1 MKKIRTVGKDIKKF
15 VTGVVRIRATFN
27 NIFIN
32 VTDIQGNT
40 LYQTSVSA
48 HGFSGSRKSTPYAAE
63 NFGMKV
69 VSVIV
74 CGPGFGA
81 EAAVSIVDKNSCQN
95 FSKKSR
101 FPGNVTRSITFCE
114 QSKSNVTAIVKAVES
129 IISNFK
135 AVGMTSADSIANV
148 CNGLAAKTKNEKFNK
163 VMKNVE
169 KALEE
174 IAKAEHLTAEQKTEQ
189 ATIFGNYGF
198 GMPYWS
204 PFYSSSW
211 FGPGH
216 FGWSD
221 IPWFGPRDYGYGL
234 EGGPWYPYASFGQM
248 SGPFWRRR
256 SRMFR
261 GFYKGYSDAW
271 FG

>member
-1 MKKIRTVGKDIKKF
+1 M
-15 VTGVVRIRATFN
+15 
-27 NIFIN
+27 
-32 VTDIQGNT
+32 
-40 LYQTSVSA
+40 
-48 HGFSGSRKSTPYAAE
+48 FSYRK
-63 NFGMKV
+63 
-69 VSVIV
+69 
-74 CGPGFGA
+74 
-81 EAAVSIVDKNSCQN
+81 
-95 FSKKSR
+95 R
-101 FPGNVTRSITFCE
+101 
-114 QSKSNVTAIVKAVES
+114 
-129 IISNFK
+129 
-135 AVGMTSADSIANV
+135 
-148 CNGLAAKTKNEKFNK
+148 NK
-163 VMKNVE
+163 R
-169 KALEE
+169 
-174 IAKAEHLTAEQKTEQ
+174 QF
-189 ATIFGNYGF
+189 FGNYGF